1 MKNIC
6 SGLLALAIAIGS
18 LAQTNAPE
26 WRVLPIERLPPDK
39 RPLFYQMLCS
49 SSGSLILSS
58 THGLIDFQGFR
69 INFPSVSLIANDKE
83 HLEKVKDP
91 HTEDGI
97 RSICPGTGSNFFFL
111 TAGGRIY
118 YIDENLITLTGWAT
132 PPLYIPVNIPNGKT
146 ISSIGADKEGDLFVG
161 IKNDSIIIIPGIAK
175 RSPSDGEMNKEG
187 NFILK
192 DIISNTKK
200 IFINGNPD
208 VYSITSDIVNTGAVL
223 LATSKGLGRLKK
235 KTGEITFLGRNWN
248 DKIKITNVQS
258 ELDGNIWFGTAG
270 YGMGKYDAKL
280 DEYFFYD
287 VATKANTGLTINSFC
302 RKSGNEFFVA
312 VADSLPA
319 IFNLTDHSFTFIT
332 DTIFNRSKN
341 NTTDIKVNGFGNL
354 FTIKGGALFYSNSF
368 SASKDYVPVK
378 LDSEAYAPF
387 IYDMQINHRP
397 YFELIKGKALSS
409 TKEIRLAHDQNQLDF
424 NYSLLEFWKQGQTVT
439 EWKLDGLNMD
449 WVPPIPD
456 PEKFKAKFIPPLSP
470 GKYVFRVRAKVGN
483 EPWRKQEAAL
493 IIIIAPPFW
502 QTWWFWA
509 IVVASLGIIVA
520 FFYKRH
526 ISSVRKKERE
536 KVIHEKELVELE
548 AKALRAQMNPHFV
561 FNSLNSIKSLINKND
576 NEKAAGYLS
585 TFSKLIRTLFQNSD
599 KREVSLYEE
608 LETCKL
614 YTQLEKMRFGDK
626 VEFVFDV
633 DESIDLKD
641 FKVPALILQPFIE
654 NAIWHGLMPKETGGK
669 ITIQVMRIDDTIQC
683 IIDDNGIGRELSMK
697 NKPQYESAHQSKG
710 IGLTKSRLELDKLL
724 NEREDKI
731 FIIDK
736 EDENGKPGGTKVII
750 SFKEIRY

>member
-1 MKNIC
+1 M
-6 SGLLALAIAIGS
+6 
-18 LAQTNAPE
+18 
-26 WRVLPIERLPPDK
+26 
-39 RPLFYQMLCS
+39 
-49 SSGSLILSS
+49 
-58 THGLIDFQGFR
+58 
-69 INFPSVSLIANDKE
+69 
-83 HLEKVKDP
+83 
-91 HTEDGI
+91 
-97 RSICPGTGSNFFFL
+97 
-111 TAGGRIY
+111 
-118 YIDENLITLTGWAT
+118 DENLITLTGWSN
-132 PPLYIPVNIPNGKT
+132 PPLYIPVNISKDKT
-146 ISSIGADKEGDLFVG
+146 ISSIWADKDGDLFVG
-161 IKNDSIIIIPGIAK
+161 IKNDSVIIIPGIGK

-187 NFILK
+187 NFILQ
-192 DIISNTKK
+192 DIISNTRK
-200 IFINGNPD
+200 IFINGTPD
-208 VYSITSDIVNTGAVL
+208 VYAFTNDIANEGIIL
-223 LATSKGLGRLKK
+223 LATSKGLARLKK
-235 KTGEITFLGRNWN
+235 KTGEITFLGGNWN

-258 ELDGNIWFGTAG
+258 DLDGNIWFGTVG
-270 YGMGKYDAKL
+270 YGMGAYNAKL
-280 DEYFFYD
+280 NEYFFYD
-287 VATKANTGLTINSFC
+287 VAKQTNRGSTINSFC

-319 IFNLTDHSFTFIT
+319 IFNITDHSFTFIT

-368 SASKDYVPVK
+368 SASKEYSGIK
-378 LDSEAYAPF
+378 LDSDAYAPF

-397 YFELIKGKALSS
+397 YFEVIKGRALPN
-409 TKEIRLAHDQNQLDF
+409 TKEIRLNYNQNQLDF
-424 NYSLLEFWKQGQTVT
+424 NYSLLEFWNQSQTVT

-470 GKYVFRVRAKVGN
+470 GKYVFRVRAKVGK
-483 EPWRKQEAAL
+483 EAWRKQEAAL
-493 IIIIAPPFW
+493 TIVIAPPFW
-502 QTWWFWA
+502 QTKWFWGTLVG
-509 IVVASLGIIVA
+509 IVLALILFIYMRFIIL
-520 FFYKRH
+520 
-526 ISSVRKKERE
+526 KKQKE
-536 KVIHEKELVELE
+536 KEKALHEKDLIELE

-561 FNSLNSIKSLINKND
+561 FNSLNSIKSLINKNE
-576 NEKAAGYLS
+576 NETAASYLT

-669 ITIQVMRIDDTIQC
+669 LTIQVKRIEDTIQC
-683 IIDDNGIGRELSMK
+683 IIEDNGIGRELSMK
-697 NKPQYESAHQSKG
+697 NKPQYESPHQSKG
-710 IGLTKSRLELDKLL
+710 IGLTQSRLELDKLL
-724 NEREDKI
+724 NERDDKI

-736 EDENGKPGGTKVII
+736 EDESGKPEGTKVII
-750 SFKEIRY
+750 SFKENIN